1 MDETSDIKK
10 KILLVQDNPE
20 NDKALSE
27 IIYAAYDSV
36 HINSQD
42 EAIDFLQKHHEEL
55 MSAIIDIHMAV
66 PILKEIRKNPYLLNF
81 PVLVSTDI
89 PDSELEEELLN
100 LEVIDFLKSPF
111 SRIRVLNRL
120 KTTQKLS
127 EANFAIDEL
136 ERDELTGLFT
146 RKAFLRKA
154 ELMLSQNRDRKFC
167 IVAFDF
173 DNFKSSNSL
182 YGVEKC
188 NEFLAYTAK
197 YMVSVK
203 PDGIAGRY
211 GGDQFIIFFEY
222 SEPQPNLGRV
232 SEISKQ
238 ILSTAPIPH
247 QIVKMGVYAPVDFN
261 LPLVICC
268 DRAFLAI
275 REIKGKYGKD
285 IAFFESNLQKQLLN
299 EQRIIETMERA
310 LEEEQFHVYYQP
322 KHETITG
329 SIAGAEALV
338 RWNHPEYGF
347 MSPGQFIPLFE
358 RNGFITK
365 LDTFMVDKVCRDIK
379 RWQESGYPV
388 VPVSVN
394 VSRRDFMEE
403 GCIENQFDIIDK
415 YGINHSLLHME
426 VTESLY
432 SENTELIISQVKQT
446 QNLGFMIEMD
456 DFGAGYSSLGLL
468 STFPLNV
475 LKLDIS
481 FVQNIKMNE
490 IVIEN
495 IIKMAHRMGLLT
507 VAEGVETDEQLKIL
521 KSLGCDLIQGY
532 YYSKPLPVK
541 EFETYLRTASV
552 FSAGR
557 IPVQQNLD
565 SESVLLTESML
576 IAASEVAESIPGG
589 YFSYHADGNLEII
602 SFNREMLN
610 LFDCST
616 AEEFREHVGNSFKGI
631 VAPEDF
637 EHVQQSIERQITID
651 NSLDYVEYRIR
662 TKTGRTKYVKD
673 YGRFVKTKSYGDI
686 FYVFLNDVT
695 EEVRRHAEAEIE
707 LLRKIELQRVA
718 DYEANAN
725 HAKNIFMSNMTK
737 DILAKMQSIIEYT
750 KLIRSNPADAS
761 LIADSALKAVTAEEH
776 LLGFINNAYELS
788 EIEAGTLSL
797 VEEPSDMS
805 DAVEKTYS
813 AIKEAAEEKNLKV
826 EYWSEI
832 QYPYVYQDV
841 MHTTNVVFNILRNAI
856 KYTKPGGKI
865 RFGIRQ
871 LPGKTKDE
879 CIIEFIC
886 ADSGIGISKEFIPY
900 VCKSFTR
907 EDNEINANIPGAGL
921 GMSIASAL
929 MKLMHG
935 TIEIT
940 SEKGKGTVVKTS
952 QPHRYANKEDI
963 NKKTLLTDNVRL

>member
-1 MDETSDIKK
+1 MNYISDVKK
-10 KILLVQDNPE
+10 KVLLVQGKPE
-20 NDKALSE
+20 NDIALSE
-27 IIYAAYDSV
+27 IIHASFDLV
-36 HINSQD
+36 HINSQG
-42 EAIDFLQKHHEEL
+42 EAIDFLQKNHDKL
-55 MSAIIDIHMAV
+55 ISAIIDINLAV
-66 PILKEIRKNPYLLNF
+66 PILKEIRKNPNLLNF
-81 PVLVSTDI
+81 PVLVSTEV
-89 PDSELEEELLN
+89 PNSELEEELLS
-100 LEVIDFLKSPF
+100 LDVIDFLKTPF
-111 SRIRVLNRL
+111 SRLRVLNRL
-120 KTTQKLS
+120 KTTVKLS
-127 EANFAIDEL
+127 ESNYAIDEL
-136 ERDELTGLFT
+136 ERDELTGLYT

-154 ELMLSQNRDRKFC
+154 EFVLSQNQDKKFC
-167 IVAFDF
+167 VVAFDF

-188 NEFLAYTAK
+188 NEFLAYTAQC
-197 YMVSVK
+197 MMDVM
-203 PDGIAGRY
+203 PLGIAGRY
-211 GGDQFIIFFEY
+211 GGDQYIMFFEY
-222 SEPQPNLGRV
+222 NQPQPDLKRV
-232 SEISKQ
+232 SELSKE
-238 ILSTAPIPH
+238 ILNSAPIPH
-247 QIVKMGVYAPVDFN
+247 QIVKMGVYAPIDTNIPF
-261 LPLVICC
+261 VICC

-275 REIKGKYGKD
+275 REIKGKYGKNL
-285 IAFFESNLQKQLLN
+285 AFFESNLQKQLLN
-299 EQRIIETMERA
+299 EQRITETMERA
-310 LEEEQFHVYYQP
+310 LEENQFQVFYQP
-322 KHETITG
+322 KHDAITG

-365 LDTFMVDKVCRDIK
+365 LDTFMLESVCLDIS
-379 RWQESGYPV
+379 RWQQSGYPV

-403 GCIENQFDIIDK
+403 GCIEKQYEIIDK
-415 YGINHSLLHME
+415 YGIDHSLLHME

-432 SENTELIISQVKQT
+432 SENTELIISQVKNT

-481 FVQNIKMNE
+481 FVRNIKKNE
-490 IVIEN
+490 VVIEN
-495 IIKMAHRMGLLT
+495 IIKMAHRMGLIT

-541 EFETYLRTASV
+541 DFESYIRTASI
-552 FSAGR
+552 FSGGK
-557 IPVQQNLD
+557 IPLSKSDND
-565 SESVLLTESML
+565 EPISLTESML
-576 IAASEVAESIPGG
+576 IVATEVAESIPGG

-610 LFDCST
+610 LFDCNT

-637 EHVQQSIERQITID
+637 EHVQQSINRQITINND
-651 NSLDYVEYRIR
+651 LDYVEYRIR
-662 TKTGRTKYVKD
+662 TKAGKTKYVKD

-695 EEVRRHAEAEIE
+695 DEVRRNAEAEVE

-718 DYEANAN
+718 DYAENAN
-725 HAKNIFMSNMTK
+725 HAKNVFMSNITR
-737 DILAKMQSIIEYT
+737 DILSKMQDIIEYT
-750 KLIRSNPADAS
+750 NLIRSNPGDTS
-761 LIADSALKAVTAEEH
+761 LISDYVLKAVIAEEH
-776 LLGFINNAYELS
+776 LLSFINNVYELS
-788 EIEAGTLSL
+788 EIENGTLSL
-797 VEEPSDMS
+797 YEEPSDMS
-805 DAVEKTYS
+805 DAVEKIYS
-813 AIKEAAEEKNLKV
+813 AIKESAEEKNLKV
-826 EYWSEI
+826 EYWAEI
-832 QYPYVYQDV
+832 INPFVYQDV
-841 MHTTNVVFNILRNAI
+841 MHTTNVVFNIVRNAI
-856 KYTKPGGKI
+856 KYTMPGGKI
-865 RFGIRQ
+865 RFGLRQ
-871 LPGKTKDE
+871 IPGKTKDE
-879 CIIEFIC
+879 CIVEFIC

-907 EDNEINANIPGAGL
+907 EDNEINANISSAGL
-921 GMSIASAL
+921 GMSIAKSL

-952 QPHRYANKEDI
+952 QPHRYASKEDI
-963 NKKTLLTDNVRL
+963 NKNTLLTDNVRL